1 MSHDSRVVLPTDSA
15 LLAQFETWA
24 QSAKRVFF
32 AGLPGVGKSLY
43 LQQLA
48 LLAQAQGRRVH
59 LLLWDRT
66 RLAFERLPYTDRY
79 PESAD
84 GATHPAIRK
93 AVGEW
98 ARQGLT
104 AWAEAHADSA
114 DLLIGEVPL
123 VGNRLIELVQQVD
136 DSAETHLTAPTTI
149 FSIPVPSA
157 RVRAHIEQARHAT
170 IAAPR
175 NEREKYD
182 ASPPVMYET
191 WYDMHAAAYK
201 LGIAVEDSAEPAY
214 SADIYTKTYQHL
226 LQHRNTVTLD
236 IDTLLK
242 PTGSVYDLDNIV
254 GEVHATDS
262 EVAAIIAEI
271 DTRDSAEIEQSVKNW
286 YKL

>member
-1 MSHDSRVVLPTDSA
+1 MAHDPRVVLPEDST
-15 LLAQFETWA
+15 LLAQFESWA
-24 QSAKRVFF
+24 QTAKIVFF

-48 LLAQAQGRRVH
+48 LLAQEQGRRVH

-66 RLAFERLPYTDRY
+66 RLAFERPPYTDRY
-79 PESAD
+79 PESVE

-104 AWAEAHADSA
+104 AWAEAHAGSTDM
-114 DLLIGEVPL
+114 LIGEVPL
-123 VGNRLIELVQQVD
+123 AGNRLVELVQRGG
-136 DSAETHLTAPTTI
+136 DSAENHLTAATTI
-149 FSIPVPSA
+149 FSIPVPSNNI
-157 RVRAHIEQARHAT
+157 RAHIEQARHAT

-191 WYDMHAAAYK
+191 WYDMHAAAFE
-201 LGIAVEDSAEPAY
+201 LGIVSENSAEPPY
-214 SADIYTKTYQHL
+214 NADVYTQTYQHL
-226 LQHRNTVTLD
+226 LQHRNTVTLH

-242 PTGSVYDLDNIV
+242 PSGSVYDLDNIA
-254 GEVHATDS
+254 GEVHAS
-262 EVAAIIAEI
+262 ENEVAAILADI
-271 DTRDSAEIEQSVKNW
+271 DKRDSTEIERAVNNW
-286 YKL
+286 FKL